1 MEQIIE
7 TPKQAPYEKF
17 RSMFGE
23 TMSKIENNEEIGS
36 EELFSLVIGM
46 TDTMVEVLDENENT
60 LRKYFEENHKLKAQ
74 VDRLYVKNKRI
85 TACMDD
91 LPALIRS
98 NGVVPTFSANEFS
111 KDFKVVTLS
120 SFMKENG
127 IYYQKLMKILKEAGV
142 MYYDG
147 KNCKLSGEYS
157 DKGYAIYVNGHNR
170 HYSEAILM
178 WTEAGVEF
186 LKELVSN
193 YNKKP
198 KNTEA
203 PVETQTE

>member
-23 TMSKIENNEEIGS
+23 TMSKIENNEEIDS
-36 EELFSLVIGM
+36 EEFFSLVIGM
-46 TDTMVEVLDENENT
+46 TDTMVEVLDENET
-60 LRKYFEENHKLKAQ
+60 TMRKSFAENHKLKAQ
-74 VDRLYVKNKRI
+74 VKRLYAKNAKV

-91 LPALIRS
+91 LPAIIRS
-98 NGVVPTFSANEFS
+98 NGVIPTFSANEIS
-111 KDFKVVTLS
+111 TDFKVLTLR

-142 MYYDG
+142 MYNDG
-147 KNCKLSGEYS
+147 KNWNLSGEYS
-157 DKGYAIYVNGHNR
+157 DKGYAIYIIGHNR
-170 HYSEAILM
+170 HYSEARLM
-178 WTEAGVEF
+178 WTEEGVEF
-186 LKELVSN
+186 LKELISS
-193 YNKKP
+193 YNNKP